1 MKTMNAV
8 FATLA
13 LTAIAGFAQADVGPD
28 EAVRLLKAGT
38 VMDFE
43 ALNKAAL
50 LKHPG
55 TTIHSTE
62 LENSY
67 GRYIYKTE
75 LRDAKGVEWDVD
87 LDAKTGEVLK
97 DKQDS

>member
-1 MKTMNAV
+1 MKTINAV

-13 LTAIAGFAQADVGPD
+13 LTAVAGFAQADVGPD

-38 VMDFE
+38 VMDYE
-43 ALNKAAL
+43 LLNKAAL
-50 LKHPG
+50 AKHPG
-55 TTIHSTE
+55 MTIHDTE

-67 GRYIYKTE
+67 GRYIYKVD
-75 LRDAKGVEWDVD
+75 LRNAQGIEWDVD

-97 DKQDS
+97 DKQDR